1 MHAIIRDGGRQYRV
15 QEGEILFVDLR
26 DVEPGSTIQFT
37 EVLAIESGPGEF
49 ACGTPLVDGAL
60 VEAEVLGEAK
70 GPKVIFHRFRRRK
83 NSHSRK
89 GHRQR
94 YTKVRIDK
102 IAGSSDGTKT
112 PQVESSTGVTSD
124 GT

>member
-26 DVEPGSTIQFT
+26 TAEPGSTIQFP
-37 EVLAIESGPGEF
+37 EVLAIEPEPGEF
-49 ACGTPLVDGAL
+49 VCGTPLVDGAH
-60 VEAEVLGEAK
+60 VEAEVIGEVK

-94 YTKVRIDK
+94 YTKVRIGK
-102 IAGSSDGTKT
+102 IAG
-112 PQVESSTGVTSD
+112 
-124 GT
+124 